1 MESIVKPFEPSMLC
15 LVFKAFFLQAFE
27 INVYNILEEVQKMQE
42 SIKTLEEKVKENE
55 RKLLNKC
62 EKKICKKIF
71 KKIKKTDTKFQKRIE
86 MVAVN
91 IGEKLILNLIC
102 LMLLF

>member
-1 MESIVKPFEPSMLC
+1 MDSIVKPFEPSMLC
-15 LVFKAFFLQAFE
+15 FVFKASFLQAFE

-55 RKLLNKC
+55 RRLLHKC

-71 KKIKKTDTKFQKRIE
+71 KKIKKTDSNFQKKIE
-86 MVAVN
+86 KVAVN
-91 IGEKLILNLIC
+91 IGENLVLKLIC
-102 LMLLF
+102 LMVLF